1 VATAAKNTSIK
12 SSNHPADLA
21 AARQSGKLVFWLILA
36 VLGLG
41 FVTVALS

>member
-1 VATAAKNTSIK
+1 MSTAAKNTSKK
-12 SSNHPADLA
+12 SNKHQADLA